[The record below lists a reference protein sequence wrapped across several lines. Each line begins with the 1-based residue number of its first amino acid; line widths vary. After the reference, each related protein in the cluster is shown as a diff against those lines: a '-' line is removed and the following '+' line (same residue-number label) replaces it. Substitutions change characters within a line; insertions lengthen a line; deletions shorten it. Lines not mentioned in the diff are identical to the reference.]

1 MSFTK
6 EKDFEDTL
14 VNMLHME
21 AGWKDPI
28 LTYPTEKDLLDNWA
42 GILFRNNCGID
53 RLNNCPLTDTEMQQ
67 IMEQIRNL
75 RTPLKLNGFI
85 NGKSVAI
92 KRDNPDD
99 KLHFGKEVSLKIYD
113 RLEIAAGES
122 TYQIVRQPRYS
133 AKTDIANDRRGDL
146 VLLINGMPVIHIEL
160 KRSGIPISQATN
172 QIAKYA
178 KEGVFT
184 GLFSL
189 VQVFVAMTPEET
201 VYFANPGPDGKFNSN
216 YFFHWAD
223 YNNVHINRWQDIARS
238 LLSIPKAHELIGF
251 YTVADG
257 ADGVLKVMRPYQ
269 IAAAEKIS
277 DAVSKYKWEVLPDK
291 VNQLGGYVWHTT
303 GSGKT
308 MTSFKSAQLIAL
320 SKTADKVVFLM
331 DRIELGTQSLEEY
344 RNFAAENESVQ
355 ATENSKVLIAKLKSK
370 DPADT
375 LIVTSIQKMSIVAKE
390 CEERDREIIQNKRI
404 VFIID
409 EAHRSTFGDMLTDIK
424 DAFLRAIFFGFTG
437 TPIYDENEKKMNT
450 TATVFGNELHRYTI
464 ADGLNDKNVLGFDP
478 CMIMVYTDRD
488 MRRVV
493 ALEKAKAT
501 TEQEAIAD
509 PQKSKIYYK
518 YMNDVPMAGYL
529 DDAGDYHSGIEDNFP
544 NAQYK
549 NDVYTKE
556 VVKDVVNNW
565 DRLTH
570 NSMFHAI
577 FATSSIA
584 EAINYYRLFK
594 GTAPHLKI
602 AALFDPNID
611 NNDGFDIKADAL
623 NEIIL
628 DYNAQYNQHFSI
640 PTYALMKKDISARL
654 AHKYPYTRI
663 EREPDKQ
670 INLLIVVDQMLTGF
684 DSKWISTL
692 FLDKVLQ
699 YENIIQAFSRTNR
712 IFGDTKPFGSIRYY
726 RRPHTMRRNIDD
738 AVKLYSGDR
747 PYALFVQKLPDNIR
761 AMNHVFDEIATIFK
775 YAGKPDF
782 MSLPDD
788 KPARRKFAKL
798 FNKLT
803 ELLEAARVQSFTW
816 EDPSSK
822 DEATGE
828 IVTLDFD
835 ERTYN
840 ILQQRYK
847 ELGRGGRGETD
858 DGEAYDLKSHIT
870 EMDTGRID
878 ADYMNSRFDKYM
890 KVINLKGAS
899 AKDIEDAETELH
911 KTFATLSQEEQKY
924 ANLFLH
930 DIQSGDVNV
939 EPGKTFRDY
948 IVEYM
953 AEAKNDQIH
962 RFADTLGVD
971 EKLLRDLMALHPTQK
986 NINNFGRYDMIRST
1000 IDLAKAKVYF
1010 ERVEGVSLIPPKV
1023 AAKADNLLRKFILDG
1038 GFEIET
1044 TKR

>member
-6 EKDFEDTL
+6 EKDFEDAL

-21 AGWKDPI
+21 AGWKDPL

-308 MTSFKSAQLIAL
+308 MTSFKSAQLIAV

-390 CEERDREIIQNKRI
+390 CEERDRDIIQNKRI

-450 TATVFGNELHRYTI
+450 TASVFGNELHRYTI

-529 DDAGDYHSGIEDNFP
+529 DGAGDYHSGIEDNFP

-556 VVKDVVNNW
+556 VVNDVANNW

-594 GTAPHLKI
+594 GTAPHLKV

-712 IFGDTKPFGSIRYY
+712 IFGDAKPFGSIRYY

-738 AVKLYSGDR
+738 AVKLYSGDK

-761 AMNHVFDEIATIFK
+761 AMNHVFAEITMLFK

-835 ERTYN
+835 EHTYY

-911 KTFATLSQEEQKY
+911 RTFATLSQEEQKY

-962 RFADTLGVD
+962 RFADTLGVG

-986 NINNFGRYDMIRST
+986 NINNFGRYDAIRST

-1010 ERVEGVSLIPPKV
+1010 ESVEGVSLIPPKV

-1038 GFEIET
+1038 GFDIET

>member
-6 EKDFEDTL
+6 EKDFEDAL

-42 GILFRNNCGID
+42 GILSRNNCGID

-450 TATVFGNELHRYTI
+450 TASVFGNELHRYTI

-493 ALEKAKAT
+493 ALEKSKAT

-712 IFGDTKPFGSIRYY
+712 IFGDTKPFGSVRYY

-803 ELLEAARVQSFTW
+803 ELLEAAKVQSFTW

-822 DEATGE
+822 DESTGE

-835 ERTYN
+835 EHTYN

>member
-6 EKDFEDTL
+6 EKDFEDAL
-14 VNMLHME
+14 VNMLHLE
-21 AGWKDPI
+21 AGWKDPV
-28 LTYPTEKDLLDNWA
+28 LTYPTEKELLDNWA
-42 GILFRNNCGID
+42 RILFHNNCGID

-67 IMEQIRNL
+67 ILEQIRNL

-85 NGKSVAI
+85 NGKSIAV

-122 TYQIVRQPRYS
+122 TYQIVRQPRYR

-189 VQVFVAMTPEET
+189 VQIFVAMTPEET
-201 VYFANPGPDGKFNSN
+201 VYFANPGPDGKFNPN

-223 YNNVHINRWQDIARS
+223 YNNIHINRWQDIARS

-257 ADGVLKVMRPYQ
+257 ADGILKVMRPYQ

-277 DAVSKYKWEVLPDK
+277 DAVSRYKWEVLPDRA
-291 VNQLGGYVWHTT
+291 NQLGGYVWHTT

-308 MTSFKSAQLIAL
+308 LTSFKSAQLIAV

-331 DRIELGTQSLEEY
+331 DRIELGTQSLKEY

-355 ATENSKVLIAKLKSK
+355 ATENSQVLITKLKSK

-390 CEERDREIIQNKRI
+390 CKEKDKEAIQNKRI

-424 DAFLRAIFFGFTG
+424 KAFLRAIFFGFTG

-450 TATVFGNELHRYTI
+450 TASVFGNELHRYTI
-464 ADGLNDKNVLGFDP
+464 ADGLTDKNVLGFDP
-478 CMIMVYTDRD
+478 CMVMVYPDIDVRK
-488 MRRVV
+488 VV
-493 ALEKAKAT
+493 ALEKAKAS
-501 TEQEAIAD
+501 TEQEAIDD

-518 YMNDVPMAGYL
+518 YLNDIPMAGYL
-529 DDAGDYHSGIEDNFP
+529 DNAGDYHSGIEDNID

-549 NDVYTKE
+549 DDIYTE
-556 VVKDVVNNW
+556 AVVKDIIGCWN
-565 DRLTH
+565 RLTH
-570 NSMFHAI
+570 NGMFHAL

-584 EAINYYRLFK
+584 EAISYYYLFK
-594 GTAPHLKI
+594 DMAPHLRVT
-602 AALFDPNID
+602 ALFDPSID
-611 NNDGFDIKADAL
+611 NNDNFAVKEDAL
-623 NEIIL
+623 NAIIL
-628 DYNAQYNQHFSI
+628 DYNTRYNQHFSI
-640 PTYALMKKDISARL
+640 PTYDAMKKDISARL
-654 AHKYPYTRI
+654 AHKQPYTRI
-663 EREPDKQ
+663 ENEPDKQ
-670 INLLIVVDQMLTGF
+670 IDLLIVVDQMLTGF

-692 FLDKVLQ
+692 FLDKVLW

-712 IFGDTKPFGSIRYY
+712 LFGETKPFGSIRYY
-726 RRPHTMRRNIDD
+726 RRPHTMKRNIDD
-738 AVKLYSGDR
+738 AVKLYSGER
-747 PYALFVQKLPDNIR
+747 PYALFVQQLPDNIR
-761 AMNHVFDEIATIFK
+761 AMNRVFDEIAMIYK

-782 MSLPDD
+782 SSLPDD

-798 FNKLT
+798 FNRLT
-803 ELLEAARVQSFTW
+803 ELLEAAIVQSFAW
-816 EDPSSK
+816 EDPTSK
-822 DEATGE
+822 DETTDE
-828 IVTLDFD
+828 IVTLKFD
-835 ERTYN
+835 KRTYD
-840 ILQQRYK
+840 ILHLRYK
-847 ELGRGGRGETD
+847 ELGRGTGIGDD
-858 DGEAYDLKSHIT
+858 DGETYDLKSHIT

-878 ADYMNSRFDKYM
+878 ADYMNSRFDKYL
-890 KVINLKGAS
+890 KVIHLKGAS

-953 AEAKNDQIH
+953 ADAKNDQIH

-986 NINNFGRYDMIRST
+986 SLNNNGRYDAIRAT
-1000 IDLAKAKVYF
+1000 IDRAKAKAYF
-1010 ERVEGVSLIPPKV
+1010 ERVEDVTLIPPKV

-1038 GFEIET
+1038 GFEI
-1044 TKR
+1044 

>member
-390 CEERDREIIQNKRI
+390 CEERDRDIIQNKRI

-409 EAHRSTFGDMLTDIK
+409 EAHRSTFGDMLTAIK
-424 DAFLRAIFFGFTG
+424 DAFIRAIFFGFTG

-450 TATVFGNELHRYTI
+450 TASVFGNELHRYTI

-529 DDAGDYHSGIEDNFP
+529 DGAGDYHSGIEDNFP

-556 VVKDVVNNW
+556 VVKDVANNW

-663 EREPDKQ
+663 EHEPDKQ

-828 IVTLDFD
+828 IATLDFD
-835 ERTYN
+835 EHTYY

-986 NINNFGRYDMIRST
+986 NINNFGRYDAIRST

>member
-6 EKDFEDTL
+6 EKDFEDAL

-42 GILFRNNCGID
+42 GILFRNNCSID

-92 KRDNPDD
+92 KRNNPDD

-201 VYFANPGPDGKFNSN
+201 VYFANPGPDGKFNPN

-308 MTSFKSAQLIAL
+308 MTSFKSAQLIAV

-556 VVKDVVNNW
+556 VVKDVANNW

-816 EDPSSK
+816 EGPSSK

-986 NINNFGRYDMIRST
+986 NINNFGRYDTIRST

>member
-6 EKDFEDTL
+6 EKDFEDAL

-42 GILFRNNCGID
+42 GILFRNNCSID

-160 KRSGIPISQATN
+160 KKSGIPISQATN

-308 MTSFKSAQLIAL
+308 MTSFKSAQLIAV

-450 TATVFGNELHRYTI
+450 TASVFGNELHRYTI

-670 INLLIVVDQMLTGF
+670 INFLIVVDQMLTGF

-775 YAGKPDF
+775 YAGKPNF

-986 NINNFGRYDMIRST
+986 NINNFGRYDTIRST